1 MHVLIE
7 QGYMRVVRGPKENR
21 ARPAIDPL
29 FRTAARAYGP
39 RVIGV
44 VLSGA
49 LNDGTAGLLAIKRR
63 GGLAIVQDPDDAVI
77 AMMPQSAL
85 EYVQVDHCV
94 PAPRIAMLV
103 NQLSYL
109 SADHEGVSP
118 VPSDMDFEANIARP
132 FAEEVHAAHRPGM
145 LSAYTCPDCR
155 GPLWE
160 IEDGDLLRYRC
171 REGHAFT
178 GDSVLDG
185 QYEAVETALW
195 TALETLT
202 ESALMA
208 DHMAQQARGRGHY
221 MLEKRFHEK
230 ARSAQQRAAVIRDVL
245 NKSVAIIPPERPE
258 LNGDT
263 HEPPASREASAGA

>member
-1 MHVLIE
+1 
-7 QGYMRVVRGPKENR
+7 
-21 ARPAIDPL
+21 
-29 FRTAARAYGP
+29 
-39 RVIGV
+39 
-44 VLSGA
+44 

-85 EYVQVDHCV
+85 EYVQVDHCA
-94 PAPRIAMLV
+94 PAVRIASLLTQLC
-103 NQLSYL
+103 QLS
-109 SADHEGVSP
+109 AEHEGASP
-118 VPSDMDFEANIARP
+118 VPADMDFEANIARP
-132 FAEEVHAAHRPGM
+132 FAEEVHAAHRPGT

-160 IEDGDLLRYRC
+160 IEDGELLRYRC